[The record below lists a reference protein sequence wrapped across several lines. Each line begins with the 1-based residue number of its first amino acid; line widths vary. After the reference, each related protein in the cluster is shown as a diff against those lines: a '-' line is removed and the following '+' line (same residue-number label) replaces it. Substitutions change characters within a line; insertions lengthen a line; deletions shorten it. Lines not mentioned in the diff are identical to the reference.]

1 MSEKS
6 VGDGDKQDRPLLERS
21 KCWFLFA
28 ALLPTLFCA
37 CRPAPSDRVEISW
50 ATNQHFT
57 RFEAVARF
65 EQIHPEIRVIIRPV
79 SEPRQFLLQCL
90 YGDSPDV
97 ITFFHPDSFQG
108 FAENNLLLPF
118 AADECQPWPFYP
130 GLKDYCFRHADQ
142 ALMALPQVAYPYVLY
157 FNPDLVSPSIARTIR
172 SWDDLFSLVAP
183 RLPLPP
189 RNGKRVFGLDIQSD
203 IIWFTTWYWQR
214 GGRFF
219 SPDTAALV
227 LDMARAANTFDEMA
241 KWRSIRGL
249 LPRPGDRLNL
259 PSKGASQGVL
269 GSLFLQGRAM
279 FYWSGSWKICDFVNQ
294 DKVKWD
300 LIRLPAGPV
309 NDITLLGGNSFGV
322 SARSRHPE
330 QAKQFVRY
338 LASLDAQK
346 RHIAHRIYMPS
357 RPDCPVPPQY
367 RLLKEQIRHARTLEY
382 SPDYNEKLFR
392 EIIEQAV
399 SAHRLGRM
407 SSDQAAAAMR
417 EGLESGAIM
426 VTP

>member
-6 VGDGDKQDRPLLERS
+6 VGDRQDKLFFKWPE
-21 KCWFLFA
+21 CWFLFTL
-28 ALLPTLFCA
+28 LLPTLFYG
-37 CRPAPSDRVEISW
+37 CRPAPSDKVEISW

-65 EQIHPEIRVIIRPV
+65 EQLHPDIRVIICPV

-90 YGDSPDV
+90 YGDPPDV
-97 ITFFHPDSFQG
+97 ITFYQTDTFQG

-118 AADECQPWPFYP
+118 AIDAYQPWPFYP
-130 GLKDYCFRHADQ
+130 GMKDYCFRRSDQ
-142 ALMALPQVAYPYVLY
+142 ALMALPQVTYPYILY
-157 FNPDLVSPSIARTIR
+157 FNPDLISFATAGTIK
-172 SWDDLFSLVAP
+172 SWDDLLAVLSQ

-189 RNGKRVFGLDIQSD
+189 KNGKPVFGLDIQSD
-203 IIWFTTWYWQR
+203 ILWFTTWYWQR

-219 SPDTAALV
+219 APDTGELALDPARV
-227 LDMARAANTFDEMA
+227 TSTLDAMDR
-241 KWRSIRGL
+241 WRSISGL

-259 PSKGASQGVL
+259 PAKGSSQGVL

-294 DKVKWD
+294 DKVRWG
-300 LIRLPAGPV
+300 LIRLPAGPG

-346 RHIAHRIYMPS
+346 RHIAHQIYMPS

-367 RLLKEQIRHARTLEY
+367 QILKEQIRHARTLEY
-382 SPDYNEKLFR
+382 SPDYNERLFK
-392 EIIEQAV
+392 EIVKQAV
-399 SAHRLGRM
+399 SAHRLGKM

-417 EGLESGAIM
+417 KGLEKGAIM
-426 VTP
+426 VAP